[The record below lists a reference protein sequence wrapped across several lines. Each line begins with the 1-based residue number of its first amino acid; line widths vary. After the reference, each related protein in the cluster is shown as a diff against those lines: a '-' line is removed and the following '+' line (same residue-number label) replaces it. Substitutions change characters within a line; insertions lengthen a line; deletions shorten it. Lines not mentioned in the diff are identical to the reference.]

1 MWILINLSEAAKFTF
16 SILPHYFLSVLYL
29 KKMNARL
36 AILEFFC
43 WNIIT
48 FQYFVFKPV
57 PQSQLQ
63 SLNCKTRTI
72 STVCRVFNKSRQTTK
87 RFWSIWRATT
97 LTLDLMGWVL
107 DWSMIRI
114 LKLMLEVTG
123 NYDFSKTV
131 WWFQCLSYHISSQYI
146 KFKTNIQQ

>member
-1 MWILINLSEAAKFTF
+1 MNFNQFIGGGQVYLFHSPTLFPPRVYI
-16 SILPHYFLSVLYL
+16 LYL

-72 STVCRVFNKSRQTTK
+72 STVCRVLINQ
-87 RFWSIWRATT
+87 
-97 LTLDLMGWVL
+97 G
-107 DWSMIRI
+107 
-114 LKLMLEVTG
+114 KLQKGFGVFEEPQL
-123 NYDFSKTV
+123 
-131 WWFQCLSYHISSQYI
+131 
-146 KFKTNIQQ
+146 